1 MTYEIEK
8 LKGTKDPVF
17 HVELLYM
24 LGDADGRHN
33 EDIPF
38 SPEEF
43 EKILP
48 YLEILMRLLDAGKKR
63 RGGYSHAECFGDFSN
78 EYPGPECGL
87 TEEQYDVFIQLRDQN
102 LSDDNPMEAWVIA
115 ESMISETSYNYAFLE
130 RIEVHYYDE
139 EGRKHNVNFKY

>member
-8 LKGTKDPVF
+8 LKDGKDPVF
-17 HVELLYM
+17 QVELFYM
-24 LGDADGRHN
+24 LGDADGTHR

-43 EKILP
+43 EKVLP

-63 RGGYSHAECFGDFSN
+63 GWGYGHAECFGDFSE
-78 EYPGPECGL
+78 EYPGPKCGL
-87 TEEQYDVFIQLRDQN
+87 TEEQYNVFLQLRDKN

-115 ESMISETSYNYAFLE
+115 ESMITETSYNYAFLE

-139 EGRKHNVNFKY
+139 EGRKHNVNLKY